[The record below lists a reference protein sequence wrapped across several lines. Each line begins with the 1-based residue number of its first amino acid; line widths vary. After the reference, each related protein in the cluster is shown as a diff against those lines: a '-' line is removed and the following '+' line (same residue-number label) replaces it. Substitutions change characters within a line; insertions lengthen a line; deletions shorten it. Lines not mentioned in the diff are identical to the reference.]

1 MQVILRTLWRSA
13 VTAGLGRKKTVTI
26 DHACCFHAS
35 TQHGL
40 LRFCWNMLL
49 RLTLL
54 RSVLLLH
61 KLLEAELVANSSS
74 LECALELAGAGATY
88 EDTEVLR

>member
-1 MQVILRTLWRSA
+1 
-13 VTAGLGRKKTVTI
+13 
-26 DHACCFHAS
+26 
-35 TQHGL
+35 
-40 LRFCWNMLL
+40 MLL

-74 LECALELAGAGATY
+74 LECALELGGAGATY